1 MESKNL
7 DSKNSHMEVQ
17 THKKMGFQNG
27 DDLDIDFTSQEMEMK
42 MEACE
47 KKSGCWVEEMMPEE
61 EEKMKEN
68 GVLEDFLGGCNRNN
82 IAPVDDV
89 CPICFDKFSVPCRT
103 NCGHWFCAGCIMQFW
118 MYRSSIQQCK
128 CPLCCCI
135 INNLAPETSQIVLP
149 TDDDVEVLK
158 KVRQY
163 NGLSLGGMRGLFQK
177 VLALPLLMSRI
188 FRILIAPDGVR
199 CIYYVMRFLGLL
211 LALLYEMGEYEF
223 IPTGGF
229 GIERAFHVGASVLSG
244 TLLVIGIAYRCVL
257 RCRARRLAMLQDVH
271 M

>member
-7 DSKNSHMEVQ
+7 DFKAHTEVQ

-27 DDLDIDFTSQEMEMK
+27 DDLDIDFTSQK
-42 MEACE
+42 MEACG
-47 KKSGCWVEEMMPEE
+47 KKSGYWVAEMMPGE

-68 GVLEDFLGGCNRNN
+68 GVEEDFVRGYSRNDM
-82 IAPVDDV
+82 APVDEV
-89 CPICFDKFSVPCRT
+89 CPICFDNFNIPCRT

-135 INNLAPETSQIVLP
+135 INNLAPEMSQNGLS

-158 KVRQY
+158 KVQRY
-163 NGLSLGGMRGLFQK
+163 NGLSTGGMQGLVQK
-177 VLALPLLMSRI
+177 VLALPLLMGRI
-188 FRILIAPDGVR
+188 FRILIAPHGVR
-199 CIYYVMRFLGLL
+199 CIYYVMRLLGLL
-211 LALLYEMGEYEF
+211 LAFLYEMGEFEF

-229 GIERAFHVGASVLSG
+229 GIQRAFHIGASVLSG
-244 TLLVIGIAYRCVL
+244 SLLFVGIAYRGVL
-257 RCRARRLAMLQDVH
+257 RCRARRLALLQDGH